1 MKVTV
6 SFNFEFE
13 PDTKG
18 LDPKEKKSYAEHV
31 TRLELNDMLR
41 KTSDPSS
48 LFTIKVEDDGDD
60 HPIPID

>member
-13 PDTKG
+13 PDTQG
-18 LDPKEKKSYAEHV
+18 LDSEEKKSYAEHV
-31 TRLELNDMLR
+31 TRLELNDML
-41 KTSDPSS
+41 KSTSDPSS